1 MLNQHL
7 LPQFEAQFKDIGNQI
22 AEWRN
27 DEKLRTVLEPKEFKT
42 AADKKAHQLICN
54 LIQALFGKVI
64 ILSEEEDIKEGNR
77 PTKYWLIDPIDGTAS
92 WYNGF
97 DGFVTQAAYIENDIP
112 IYGIVYAPVLNKL
125 WSAIKNKGA
134 FLNGIQITSTHTN
147 NLITL
152 IDNYP
157 EPRRIAKTIFNQLP
171 IDNYIECGSLG
182 LKSCMVA
189 DGTADL
195 FVKDIVIRDWDIAPI
210 ITIMEEL
217 NGLITD
223 LQGNKIEL
231 KNSFIKTNGLV
242 VTRSAQ
248 LLSNIV
254 NLRDKSI

>member
-1 MLNQHL
+1 MLNQDIL
-7 LPQFEAQFKDIGNQI
+7 INFEAKFKEIGNQI

-27 DEKLRTVLEPKEFKT
+27 DEKLRRILEPKEFKT
-42 AADKKAHQLICN
+42 VADKKAHQLIFN
-54 LIQALFGKVI
+54 LIQTLFGEVP
-64 ILSEEEDIKEGNR
+64 ILSEEEEIKDGIR
-77 PTKYWLIDPIDGTAS
+77 PDKYWLLDPIDGTAS
-92 WYNGF
+92 WYDGF
-97 DGFVTQAAYIENDIP
+97 DGFVTQAAYIEYDIP
-112 IYGIVYAPVLNKL
+112 IYGIVYAPVLGKL

-134 FLNGIQITSTHTN
+134 FLNGIKLTN
-147 NLITL
+147 IKVKNRINL

-157 EPRRIAKTIFNQLP
+157 EPRRIAKTICNQLP

-195 FVKDIVIRDWDIAPI
+195 FVKDVVIRDWDIAPI

-217 NGLITD
+217 NGFITD

-248 LLSNIV
+248 LLTDIV
-254 NLRDKSI
+254 NLKS